1 MVALAERSPRLP
13 HLLIDCEHEAFD
25 VWPLEGV
32 MQTLLGGVEYAT
44 SLQRAGI
51 RTVRVTVDSNHWAM
65 LNCAGLREAM
75 RAQLCE
81 RGWPSP
87 DCAVAHSPSG
97 QDAGTAQSH
106 GSTIAAA
113 RRLGEP
119 RQLTGMTRMNLAPS
133 GATLVVAMD
142 SISATI
148 GNGPM
153 VVQGP
158 SAAAAAATLIAVT
171 SPTSDR
177 FVTIPVT

>member
-1 MVALAERSPRLP
+1 LERTLVPLLLQVVFGSRAAAAAVPSMVALAERSPRLP

-32 MQTLLGGVEYAT
+32 MQALLGGVEYAT

-81 RGWPSP
+81 RGWPSGRP
-87 DCAVAHSPSG
+87 DRAVAHSPSR

-106 GSTIAAA
+106 GSTSGAVRRRIRETASWPLLA
-113 RRLGEP
+113 RP
-119 RQLTGMTRMNLAPS
+119 RQLTRMTRMNRVGSGTNLVDQSLAR
-133 GATLVVAMD
+133 A
-142 SISATI
+142 
-148 GNGPM
+148 
-153 VVQGP
+153 
-158 SAAAAAATLIAVT
+158 
-171 SPTSDR
+171 
-177 FVTIPVT
+177 